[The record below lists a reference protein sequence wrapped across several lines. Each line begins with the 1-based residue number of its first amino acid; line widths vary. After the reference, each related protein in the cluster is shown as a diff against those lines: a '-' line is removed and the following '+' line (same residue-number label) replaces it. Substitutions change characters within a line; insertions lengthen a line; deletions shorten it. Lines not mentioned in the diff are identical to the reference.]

1 MRVIRHLRVVGV
13 IRSWKYL
20 LKWMLIAI
28 PSGAI
33 VGAAVSLFKVA
44 IDSANTYRADHRL
57 ILVPLLPLA
66 GLIIVFIYKKA
77 GFAHDN
83 GTNDI
88 VAAAHEGTTTIE
100 WKKAPLVFA
109 ASVLTHITG
118 GSSGCEGA
126 SLQIGGGILAPVS
139 GFLKMGK
146 NDSSVLMMT
155 AIAAAFSALTGAPI
169 ASSVFAVEIAIVG
182 SIQYSALLPCVVG
195 AVTAYWTSQALGIAS
210 ESYAIAGVPNGIDFG
225 IMWRVLI
232 IAVCCALV
240 AILFC
245 RTMEAAKWFYGRYFK
260 NQYIRIVVGGL
271 LVAGTVFLLQT
282 DIYSGAG
289 YDTIHRSFTDP
300 NMPIYIPFIKLALTA
315 LTLGAGFR
323 GGEILPTFFIGAT
336 MGSAVAALIG
346 LETSFGAALGFTA
359 VFCGVTNCP
368 LAAFAMAAEIFNTMN
383 TGSNVNPN
391 NGLLFFAVAITV
403 SYLLSGYVGLYPAQ
417 VYYQPKMHLRRYRKR
432 DVKNAEQFEEE

>member
-1 MRVIRHLRVVGV
+1 MWIIGALK
-13 IRSWKYL
+13 SWKYL
-20 LKWMLIAI
+20 LKWILIAV
-28 PSGAI
+28 PSGVI
-33 VGAAVSLFKVA
+33 VGMAVSLFKVA
-44 IDSANTYRADHRL
+44 ITGANDFRSEYQL
-57 ILVPLLPLA
+57 WLVPLLPLA
-66 GLIIVFIYKKA
+66 GLVIIFIYKKA

-88 VAAAHEGTTTIE
+88 VAAAHEGTTTVE

-139 GFLKMGK
+139 GFLRMGK

-155 AIAAAFSALTGAPI
+155 AISSAFAALTGAPI
-169 ASSVFAVEIAIVG
+169 TSAIFAVEIAIVG
-182 SIQYSALLPCVVG
+182 SIQYSALLPCVLG
-195 AVTAYWTSQALGIAS
+195 AVSACWTSQLLGLPA
-210 ESYAIAGVPNGIDFG
+210 ESYSISEVPTGVDFHTL
-225 IMWRVLI
+225 WRVI
-232 IAVCCALV
+232 VIGVCSAAA

-245 RTMEAAKWFYGRYFK
+245 RAMEQSKKYYTKYFK
-260 NQYIRIVVGGL
+260 SQYLRVVVGGL
-271 LVAGTVFLLQT
+271 LVAGIIFLLQT

-289 YDTIHRSFTDP
+289 YDTIHRAFTDKSL
-300 NMPIYIPFIKLALTA
+300 PIYIPLIKLALTA

-323 GGEILPTFFIGAT
+323 GGEILPTFFIGST

-346 LETSFGAALGFTA
+346 LEPSFGAALGYTA

-368 LAAFAMAAEIFNTMN
+368 LAAFAMAAEMFNTMG
-383 TGSNVNPN
+383 TGTDVNPN
-391 NGLLFFAVAITV
+391 NGLLFFAIAISI

-417 VYYQPKMHLRRYRKR
+417 VYYQPKTHLRSYRKA
-432 DVKNAEQFEEE
+432 DVKNAEQLEED